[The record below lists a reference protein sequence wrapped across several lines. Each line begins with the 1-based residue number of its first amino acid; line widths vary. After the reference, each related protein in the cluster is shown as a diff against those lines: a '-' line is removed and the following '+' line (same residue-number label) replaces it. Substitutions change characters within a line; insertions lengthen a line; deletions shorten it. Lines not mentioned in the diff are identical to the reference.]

1 VPRRIAFSPICAGP
15 RCGYVAAEDLKPII
29 AVSVGI
35 AVFRGIVTPLLARYL
50 AWRNGPRVQIAR
62 RDWRGVYVPDLN
74 VERGERV
81 FWPAYLRV
89 VALGLAIG
97 WRVMASS

>member
-50 AWRNGPRVQIAR
+50 AWRNG
-62 RDWRGVYVPDLN
+62 VYVPDLN